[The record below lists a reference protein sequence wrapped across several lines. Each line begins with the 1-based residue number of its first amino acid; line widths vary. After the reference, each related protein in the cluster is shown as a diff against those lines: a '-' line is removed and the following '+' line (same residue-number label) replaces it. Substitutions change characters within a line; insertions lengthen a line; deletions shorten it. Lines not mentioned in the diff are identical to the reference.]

1 MIDGRVFTGEEVAL
15 MSSAH
20 EEWKLQYRFADP
32 ADTPLRRGEYLMPV
46 QLGEKELVTEVSEL
60 LNLFTADG
68 RFISDHDERNFD
80 VLFDKEVLRKLK
92 LYYESNPR
100 GYGKLA
106 GMKIIE
112 RLRWIEGT
120 ERQVEKVREEL
131 QKSGYSP
138 ETALSS
144 DGVTVIRITATVE
157 ELLSLELPEGYGYIL
172 KSELD
177 Y

>member
-32 ADTPLRRGEYLMPV
+32 FDPPLRRGEYLMPV
-46 QLGEKELVTEVSEL
+46 LLGEKELVTEVSEL

-112 RLRWIEGT
+112 RLKWIEGT
-120 ERQVEKVREEL
+120 ERQVEMVR
-131 QKSGYSP
+131 
-138 ETALSS
+138 
-144 DGVTVIRITATVE
+144 GVV
-157 ELLSLELPEGYGYIL
+157 G
-172 KSELD
+172 
-177 Y
+177 